1 MSAKKQKTGIVFLA
15 VLTTAILAS
24 TCLAAEGETVSVKGL
39 VSVLRDAND
48 VITSVQLVTGEE
60 TYSVVLDAKGL
71 ELGDKMEGEEA
82 AVDGAVSKVGDQ
94 KWLKVSTF
102 KAVEEEQK

>member
-1 MSAKKQKTGIVFLA
+1 MSVKKQKTSILFLA
-15 VLTTAILAS
+15 VLTTALLAS
-24 TCLAAEGETVSVKGL
+24 TCLAAEGETVSLKGL
-39 VSVLRDAND
+39 VTVLRDAND
-48 VITSVQLVTGEE
+48 AITSVQLVTDQE

-82 AVDGAVSKVGDQ
+82 AVEGVVSKEGDQ
-94 KWLKVSTF
+94 KWLKVLTF

>member
-1 MSAKKQKTGIVFLA
+1 MSAKKQRTGIVFLA
-15 VLTTAILAS
+15 VLATALLAS
-24 TCLAAEGETVSVKGL
+24 TCLAAEGETVSLKGF
-39 VSVLRDAND
+39 VSVLRDVND
-48 VITSVQLVTGEE
+48 VITSVQLVTDQE

-82 AVDGAVSKVGDQ
+82 AVDGVVSKEGDQ
-94 KWLKVSTF
+94 KWLKVLTF

>member
-1 MSAKKQKTGIVFLA
+1 MSVKKQKTSILFLA
-15 VLTTAILAS
+15 VLTTALLAS
-24 TCLAAEGETVSVKGL
+24 TCLAAEGETVSLKGL
-39 VSVLRDAND
+39 VTVLRDAND
-48 VITSVQLVTGEE
+48 VITSVQLVTDQE

-82 AVDGAVSKVGDQ
+82 AVEGVVSKEGDQ
-94 KWLKVSTF
+94 KWLKVLTF